1 MAVVVRRGS
10 GWLSAPRVR
19 RRIFLLSGSGSL
31 FSIFLFCF
39 VISVVVFC
47 FVILETGGG
56 GGCSSFGAA
65 GGGAAVLVSV
75 VWVWC
80 VGAPVLVPPELAWCL
95 DLIFVL
101 DMLWL

>member
-1 MAVVVRRGS
+1 
-10 GWLSAPRVR
+10 L
-19 RRIFLLSGSGSL
+19 FLG
-31 FSIFLFCF
+31 FSRFGGGYCIFLFCF

-56 GGCSSFGAA
+56 GGCSSFGAV

-80 VGAPVLVPPELAWCL
+80 VGAPALVPPELAWCL